1 MDRNDKWGSMM
12 SCLESVKDYA
22 QELLDSDD
30 ITSDDF
36 DYIERGIDL
45 AEDTT
50 RDIRKRW
57 EEEEA
62 RVKDLH
68 TYGFDI
74 RTCSMD
80 LLRMICD
87 EYQVSH
93 NDTREGMIAGLLE

>member
-1 MDRNDKWGSMM
+1 MDRDGKWGSMM
-12 SCLESVKDYA
+12 SCFESIKEYA

-45 AEDTT
+45 AEDST
-50 RDIRKRW
+50 RDIMKRW
-57 EEEEA
+57 EAEEA
-62 RVKDLH
+62 RDKDLH

-80 LLRMICD
+80 LLRLICD

-93 NDTREGMIAGLLE
+93 NDTRVGMIAGLLE